1 MSRAWISELLFL
13 AVLLAG
19 AVFLALLFGHLPW
32 FLLLAF
38 VVLNARWFRQLHR
51 LDRWLR
57 SRRRNP
63 PASWG
68 VWGQL
73 FDDYY
78 RLRRRHHL
86 SKRRLAAVIREFR
99 EATAAMPDGTLV
111 LDRDFR
117 ILWYNQA
124 ACRLAGLTSRSD
136 FGQPV
141 SNLIRSPKLV
151 GFIEAGDYDNAVE
164 IASPIDSSR
173 RLMLR
178 LVPYGDQQYLLLIRD
193 VTRLHRLQAMRRDF
207 VANASHEL
215 RSPLTVLGGYLDSM
229 VEDRDLDPA
238 WRGPVRQMRA
248 QTTRMNNLVN
258 DLLELSRLET
268 EESDAPLDS
277 PVDMPALIRRL
288 ARDAVLAD
296 AEAHP
301 LDLRVDSERCLL
313 GAENELYSAL
323 SNLVI
328 NAFRYSDP
336 GRPVSVTW
344 HAPDD
349 GSLVFEV
356 RDQGVGIDRRHL
368 PFITQRFYR
377 VDSSHSRSQGGTG
390 LGLAIVK
397 HVLKRH
403 GARLEVDSEP
413 GAGSVFRCVFPAERS
428 CQAPQRRSVTM

>member
-1 MSRAWISELLFL
+1 MSRAWVSELLFL
-13 AVLLAG
+13 AALLA
-19 AVFLALLFGHLPW
+19 VALLLAFFLGGLPW
-32 FLLLAF
+32 FLLLALA
-38 VVLNARWFRQLHR
+38 VLFGRWCHQLYR
-51 LDRWLR
+51 LDSWLR

-63 PASWG
+63 PSSWG

-111 LDRDFR
+111 LDREFR

-124 ACRLAGLTSRSD
+124 ACTLAGLTSRSD

-141 SNLIRSPKLV
+141 SNLIRSPRLV
-151 GFIEAGDYDNAVE
+151 AFIEAGDFERSLE
-164 IASPIDSSR
+164 IPSPVDPAR

-178 LVPYGDQQYLLLIRD
+178 IVPYGDQQYLMLIRD

-238 WRGPVRQMRA
+238 WRAPVRQMRA
-248 QTTRMNNLVN
+248 QCQRMNNLVN

-268 EESDAPLDS
+268 EESDAPMDS

-288 ARDAVLAD
+288 GRDAVLAD

-301 LDLRVDSERCLL
+301 LEIDIETERCLH
-313 GAENELYSAL
+313 GVENELYSAL

-328 NAFRYSDP
+328 NAFRYSEA
-336 GRPVSVTW
+336 GRPVSVRW
-344 HAPDD
+344 HEADD
-349 GSLVFEV
+349 GGLVFEV
-356 RDQGVGIDRRHL
+356 QDQGVGIDRRHQ

-377 VDSSHSRSQGGTG
+377 VDSSHSRAQGGTG

-403 GARLEVDSEP
+403 GAELDVESEP
-413 GAGSVFRCVFPAERS
+413 GVGSIFRCVFPAERA
-428 CQAPQRRSVTM
+428 CATRQRRSSAV

>member
-1 MSRAWISELLFL
+1 MPRALVSELLFL
-13 AVLLAG
+13 GALLAG
-19 AVFLALLFGHLPW
+19 ALLLALLIGYLPW
-32 FLLLAF
+32 LLLLAF
-38 VVLNARWFRQLHR
+38 AIFLGRWIRQLYR

-57 SRRRNP
+57 SRRRDP

-111 LDRDFR
+111 LDREFR
-117 ILWYNQA
+117 ILWYNQSA
-124 ACRLAGLTSRSD
+124 RALVGLTSRSD

-141 SNLIRSPKLV
+141 SNLVRNPRLV
-151 GFIEAGDYDNAVE
+151 AFIEAGDFEQSIE
-164 IASPIDSSR
+164 IASPVDSSR
-173 RLMLR
+173 RLLMR
-178 LVPYGDQQYLLLIRD
+178 LVPYGDEQYLLLIRD

-215 RSPLTVLGGYLDSM
+215 RSPLTVLGGYLESM
-229 VEDRDLDPA
+229 VEDRELDPA
-238 WRGPVRQMRA
+238 WREPVRKMRA
-248 QTTRMNNLVN
+248 QAQRMNNLVN
-258 DLLELSRLET
+258 DLIELSRLET
-268 EESDAPLDS
+268 EESDAPMRS
-277 PVDMPALIRRL
+277 PVDIPALIRRL
-288 ARDAVLAD
+288 GRDAMLAD

-301 LDLRVDSERCLL
+301 LNISIETETGLNGV
-313 GAENELYSAL
+313 ENELYSAL

-328 NAFRYSDP
+328 NAFRYSDA
-336 GRPVSVTW
+336 GRPVSVKW
-344 HAPDD
+344 REGEE

-356 RDQGVGIDRRHL
+356 QDQGVGIDRRHL

-377 VDSSHSRSQGGTG
+377 VDSSHSRAKGGTG

-403 GARLEVDSEP
+403 GAHLDVDSEP
-413 GAGSVFRCVFPAERS
+413 GVGSTFRCIFPAERA
-428 CQAPQRRSVTM
+428 CAVPRRRDATA

>member
-1 MSRAWISELLFL
+1 MSRAWVSELLFL
-13 AVLLAG
+13 AFLLA
-19 AVFLALLFGHLPW
+19 AALMLALVFGHLPW
-32 FLLLAF
+32 FLLLALA
-38 VVLNARWFRQLHR
+38 VLIGRWFHQLYR
-51 LDRWLR
+51 LDKWLR

-111 LDRDFR
+111 LDREFR

-124 ACRLAGLTSRSD
+124 ACTLAGLTSRSD

-151 GFIEAGDYDNAVE
+151 DFIESGDYENSIEV
-164 IASPIDSSR
+164 ASPVDPSR

-229 VEDRDLDPA
+229 VEDRDLDPS

-248 QTTRMNNLVN
+248 QTQRMNNLVN

-268 EESDAPLDS
+268 EDSDAPMDG
-277 PVDMPALIRRL
+277 PVDMPALIQRL
-288 ARDAVLAD
+288 GRDAMLAD

-301 LDLRVDSERCLL
+301 LDIRIETGQCLY
-313 GAENELYSAL
+313 GVENEIYSAL

-336 GRPVSVTW
+336 GRPVVVCW
-344 HAPDD
+344 REGDRGD
-349 GSLVFEV
+349 LIFEV
-356 RDQGVGIDRRHL
+356 QDQGVGIDRRHL

-403 GARLEVDSEP
+403 GARLEVESEP
-413 GAGSVFRCVFPAERS
+413 GEGSTFRCVYPPERVCS
-428 CQAPQRRSVTM
+428 EPRRRNVTV

>member
-1 MSRAWISELLFL
+1 MSRAWFSELLFL
-13 AVLLAG
+13 AALVVG
-19 AVFLALLFGHLPW
+19 ALVLALIFGGLPW
-32 FLLLAF
+32 FLLLALA
-38 VVLNARWFRQLHR
+38 VLVGRWFHQLYR
-51 LDRWLR
+51 LDQWLR

-111 LDRDFR
+111 LDREFR

-124 ACRLAGLTSRSD
+124 ACTLAGLTSRSD

-141 SNLIRSPKLV
+141 SNLIRNPRLV
-151 GFIEAGDYDNAVE
+151 AFIESGDFENPIE
-164 IASPIDSSR
+164 IASPVDPSR
-173 RLMLR
+173 RLLMR
-178 LVPYGDQQYLLLIRD
+178 LVPYTNEQYLLLIRD

-229 VEDRDLDPA
+229 VEDRDLDPS

-248 QTTRMNNLVN
+248 QTQRMNNLVN

-268 EESDAPLDS
+268 EESEAPMDS

-288 ARDAVLAD
+288 GRDAVLAD

-301 LDLRVDSERCLL
+301 LDIQVETERCLN
-313 GAENELYSAL
+313 GVENEIYSAL

-328 NAFRYSDP
+328 NAFRYSDA
-336 GRPVSVTW
+336 GQPVSVRW
-344 HAPDD
+344 QEEQD

-356 RDQGVGIDRRHL
+356 QDHGVGIDRRHL

-377 VDSSHSRSQGGTG
+377 IDSSHSRARGGTG

-403 GARLEVDSEP
+403 GARLDVESDP
-413 GAGSVFRCVFPAERS
+413 GVGSVFRCIFPANRA
-428 CQAPQRRSVTM
+428 CAAPARRNGVA

>member
-1 MSRAWISELLFL
+1 MSRAWISELVFL
-13 AVLLAG
+13 GVLLLG
-19 AVFLALLFGHLPW
+19 ALVLAFFVGHLPW
-32 FLLLAF
+32 LLLLA
-38 VVLNARWFRQLHR
+38 LAILLGRWFHQLFR

-63 PASWG
+63 PSSWG

-86 SKRRLAAVIREFR
+86 SKRKLAAVIREFR

-111 LDRDFR
+111 LDREFR

-124 ACRLAGLTSRSD
+124 ACALAGLTSRSD

-141 SNLIRSPKLV
+141 SNLIRSPRLV
-151 GFIEAGDYDNAVE
+151 AFMEAGDFESSIE
-164 IASPIDSSR
+164 IPSPVDPSR

-178 LVPYGDQQYLLLIRD
+178 LVPYGNEQYLLLIRD

-229 VEDRDLDPA
+229 TEDRDLDPS

-248 QTTRMNNLVN
+248 QCQRMNNLVN

-268 EESDAPLDS
+268 EESDAPMDS
-277 PVDMPALIRRL
+277 PVDMPALIRRIG
-288 ARDAVLAD
+288 RDAVLAD
-296 AEAHP
+296 ADAHP
-301 LDLRVDSERCLL
+301 LDIDIVTERCLH
-313 GAENELYSAL
+313 GVENELYSAL

-328 NAFRYSDP
+328 NAFRYSEA
-336 GRPVSVTW
+336 GRPVSVRW
-344 HAPDD
+344 LD
-349 GSLVFEV
+349 GADGDLVFEV
-356 RDQGVGIDRRHL
+356 QDRGVGIDRRHL

-377 VDSSHSRSQGGTG
+377 VDSSHSRAQGGTG

-403 GARLEVDSEP
+403 GGRLDVESEP
-413 GAGSVFRCVFPAERS
+413 GVGSVFRCVFPARRASE
-428 CQAPQRRSVTM
+428 APRRRSVTV

>member
-1 MSRAWISELLFL
+1 MTRAWLSELLFL
-13 AVLLAG
+13 AALLVG
-19 AVFLALLFGHLPW
+19 ALVLALFFGHLPW
-32 FLLLAF
+32 LLLLALA
-38 VVLNARWFRQLHR
+38 VLLGRWFYQLYR
-51 LDRWLR
+51 LDQWLR

-86 SKRRLAAVIREFR
+86 SKRKLASVIREFR

-111 LDRDFR
+111 LDDEFR

-124 ACRLAGLTSRSD
+124 ACNLAGLTSRSD
-136 FGQPV
+136 FGLPV
-141 SNLIRSPKLV
+141 SNLIRSPRLV
-151 GFIEAGDYDNAVE
+151 AFLDAGEFESSLE
-164 IASPIDSSR
+164 IASPVDPTR

-178 LVPYGDQQYLLLIRD
+178 VVPYGNDQHLMLIRD

-229 VEDRDLDPA
+229 AEDRDLDPA
-238 WRGPVRQMRA
+238 WRTPVSRMRA
-248 QTTRMNNLVN
+248 QTKRMNNLVN

-268 EESDAPLDS
+268 EDSDAPMDS

-288 ARDAVLAD
+288 GRDAVLAD

-301 LDLRVDSERCLL
+301 LDIDIRADSSLW
-313 GAENELYSAL
+313 GVENELYSAL

-328 NAFRYSDP
+328 NAFRYSEA
-336 GRPVSVTW
+336 GRPVTICWRHS
-344 HAPDD
+344 DD
-349 GSLVFEV
+349 GGLVFEV

-377 VDSSHSRSQGGTG
+377 VDSSHSRAQGGTG

-403 GARLEVDSEP
+403 GASLDVESEP
-413 GAGSVFRCVFPAERS
+413 GIGSVFRCLFPAARACS
-428 CQAPQRRSVTM
+428 MPQRRNGAV

>member
-13 AVLLAG
+13 AALA
-19 AVFLALLFGHLPW
+19 AAALALALFIGHLPW
-32 FLLLAF
+32 LLLLAAGI
-38 VVLNARWFRQLHR
+38 LLGRWFRQLYR
-51 LDRWLR
+51 LDQWLR

-68 VWGQL
+68 MWGQL

-111 LDRDFR
+111 LDHDFR

-124 ACRLAGLTSRSD
+124 ACTLAGLTSRTD

-151 GFIEAGDYDNAVE
+151 AFIESDDFDSSIE
-164 IASPIDSSR
+164 IPSPVDPSR

-178 LVPYGDQQYLLLIRD
+178 MVPYGDQQYLLLIRD

-229 VEDRDLDPA
+229 AEDRELDAA

-248 QTTRMNNLVN
+248 QCQRMNNLVN

-268 EESDAPLDS
+268 EESDAPAVS
-277 PVDMPALIRRL
+277 PIDIPALIRRL
-288 ARDAVLAD
+288 GRDVSLAD
-296 AEAHP
+296 ADAHP
-301 LDLRVDSERCLL
+301 IEIEIESDRGLHGV
-313 GAENELYSAL
+313 ENELYSAL

-328 NAFRYSDP
+328 NACRYSDA
-336 GRPVSVTW
+336 GRPVSVRW
-344 HAPDD
+344 YEGSQ
-349 GSLVFEV
+349 GSLIFEV
-356 RDQGVGIDRRHL
+356 QDRGIGIDRRHI
-368 PFITQRFYR
+368 PFISQRFYR
-377 VDSSHSRSQGGTG
+377 VDSSHSRAQGGTG

-403 GARLEVDSEP
+403 GAILDVESEP
-413 GAGSVFRCVFPAERS
+413 GEGSVFRCIFSAARACE
-428 CQAPQRRSVTM
+428 APRRRSSAV

>member
-1 MSRAWISELLFL
+1 MSRAWVSELLFL
-13 AVLLAG
+13 AALLAG
-19 AVFLALLFGHLPW
+19 ALLLALFFGNLSW
-32 FLLLAF
+32 FLLLA
-38 VVLNARWFRQLHR
+38 LGLLIGRWAIQLYR
-51 LDRWLR
+51 LDQWLR

-78 RLRRRHHL
+78 RLRRRHHQ
-86 SKRRLAAVIREFR
+86 SKRRLAAVIHEFR

-111 LDRDFR
+111 LDHEFR
-117 ILWYNQA
+117 ILWYNRSA
-124 ACRLAGLTSRSD
+124 VALVGLNDRED

-141 SNLIRSPKLV
+141 TNLIRSPRFVNYL
-151 GFIEAGDYDNAVE
+151 EAGDYEGAVE
-164 IASPIDSSR
+164 IRSPLDQAR

-178 LVPYGDQQYLLLIRD
+178 LVPYGNRQFLLVVRD

-229 VEDRDLDPA
+229 ADDRDLHES
-238 WRGPVRQMRA
+238 WRRPVRQMKA
-248 QTTRMNNLVN
+248 QTQRMNNLVN

-268 EESDAPLDS
+268 EEADAPMDD
-277 PVDMPALIRRL
+277 PVDMPGLIKRL
-288 ARDAVLAD
+288 TRDARLAD

-301 LDLRVDSERCLL
+301 LNVEIEIARGLL
-313 GAENELYSAL
+313 GVENELHSAL
-323 SNLVI
+323 QNLVT
-328 NAFRYSDP
+328 NALRYSD
-336 GRPVSVTW
+336 GGQPVTIRW
-344 HAPDD
+344 RD
-349 GSLVFEV
+349 GDEGAVVFEV
-356 RDQGVGIDRRHL
+356 QDRGVGIDRRHL

-377 VDSSHSRSQGGTG
+377 VDSSHSRAQGGTG

-403 GARLEVDSEP
+403 GAWLDVESEP
-413 GAGSVFRCVFPAERS
+413 GSGSVFRCIFPAARVCEVLS
-428 CQAPQRRSVTM
+428 RRNGAA

>member
-1 MSRAWISELLFL
+1 MSRAWVSELLFL

-19 AVFLALLFGHLPW
+19 ALLLALLIGHLPW
-32 FLLLAF
+32 LLLLALA
-38 VVLNARWFRQLHR
+38 VLLGRWFRQLYR
-51 LDRWLR
+51 LDQWLR

-78 RLRRRHHL
+78 RLRRSHHQ

-111 LDRDFR
+111 LDHEFR
-117 ILWYNQA
+117 ILWYNRA
-124 ACRLAGLTSRSD
+124 ATALVGLTDRAD

-141 SNLIRSPKLV
+141 SNLIRSPRFV
-151 GFIEAGDYDNAVE
+151 DYLEGGAYEGSVE
-164 IASPIDSSR
+164 IESPVDLTR

-178 LVPYGDQQYLLLIRD
+178 LVPYGNRQYLLVIRD

-229 VEDRDLDPA
+229 ADDRDLHES
-238 WRGPVRQMRA
+238 WRRPVRQMKA
-248 QTTRMNNLVN
+248 QTQRMNNLVN

-268 EESDAPLDS
+268 EEADAPMDDA
-277 PVDMPALIRRL
+277 VDMPALIHRL
-288 ARDAVLAD
+288 TRDAQLAD
-296 AEAHP
+296 ADAHP
-301 LDLRVDSERCLL
+301 LRVEIETDRGLL
-313 GAENELYSAL
+313 GVTNELYSAL
-323 SNLVI
+323 SNLVS
-328 NAFRYSDP
+328 NAFRYSQS
-336 GRPVSVTW
+336 GRPVTVRWREAS
-344 HAPDD
+344 D
-349 GSLVFEV
+349 GGLVFEV
-356 RDQGVGIDRRHL
+356 QDQGVGIDRRHL

-377 VDSSHSRSQGGTG
+377 VDSSHSRAQGGTG

-403 GARLEVDSEP
+403 GARLDVASEP
-413 GAGSVFRCVFPAERS
+413 GEGSLFRCIFPSERA
-428 CQAPQRRSVTM
+428 CATPMRRNDAV

>member
-1 MSRAWISELLFL
+1 MSRAWVSELLYL
-13 AVLLAG
+13 AALLAG
-19 AVFLALLFGHLPW
+19 ALLLALFFGNLPW
-32 FLLLAF
+32 FLLLAL
-38 VVLNARWFRQLHR
+38 VVLVGRWFHQLYR
-51 LDRWLR
+51 LDQWLR
-57 SRRRNP
+57 SRRRSP
-63 PASWG
+63 PSSWG

-78 RLRRRHHL
+78 RLRRRHHM

-111 LDRDFR
+111 LDREFR

-124 ACRLAGLTSRSD
+124 ACTLAGLTNRSD

-141 SNLIRSPKLV
+141 TNLIRSPALV
-151 GFIEAGDYDNAVE
+151 AYIESGDYENAIE
-164 IASPIDSSR
+164 IASPVDSSR
-173 RLMLR
+173 RLLMR
-178 LVPYGDQQYLLLIRD
+178 LVPYTNEQYLLLIRD

-229 VEDRDLDPA
+229 VEDRELDPS
-238 WRGPVRQMRA
+238 WRTPVRQMRA
-248 QTTRMNNLVN
+248 QTQRMNSLVN

-268 EESDAPLDS
+268 EESEAPMDS

-288 ARDAVLAD
+288 GRDAWLAD
-296 AEAHP
+296 GEAHP
-301 LDLRVDSERCLL
+301 LEIQVETERCLN
-313 GAENELYSAL
+313 GVENELYSAL

-328 NAFRYSDP
+328 NAFRYSET
-336 GRPVSVTW
+336 GQPVSVRW
-344 HAPDD
+344 QEEED

-356 RDQGVGIDRRHL
+356 QDHGMGIDRRHL

-377 VDSSHSRSQGGTG
+377 VDSSHSRARGGTG

-403 GARLEVDSEP
+403 GARLDVESEP
-413 GAGSVFRCVFPAERS
+413 GVGSVFRCIFPATRA
-428 CQAPQRRSVTM
+428 CAAPSRRNGAA

>member
-1 MSRAWISELLFL
+1 MSRAWLSELLFL
-13 AVLLAG
+13 AALLAG
-19 AVFLALLFGHLPW
+19 ALVLALFFGHLAW
-32 FLLLAF
+32 LLLLALA
-38 VVLNARWFRQLHR
+38 VLLGRWFHQLYR
-51 LDRWLR
+51 LDQWLR

-86 SKRRLAAVIREFR
+86 SKRKLAAVIGEFR

-111 LDRDFR
+111 LDREFR

-124 ACRLAGLTSRSD
+124 ACTLAGLTSRSD

-141 SNLIRSPKLV
+141 SNLIRSPNFV
-151 GFIEAGDYDNAVE
+151 AFIESGNYENAIE
-164 IASPIDSSR
+164 IASPVDPSR

-178 LVPYGDQQYLLLIRD
+178 LVPYGNQQYLLLIRD

-229 VEDRDLDPA
+229 AEDRDLDPS

-248 QTTRMNNLVN
+248 QTQRMNNLVN

-268 EESDAPLDS
+268 EESDAPMNDA
-277 PVDMPALIRRL
+277 VDMPALIRRL
-288 ARDAVLAD
+288 GRDAVLAD

-301 LDLRVDSERCLL
+301 IDIEIDTGRCLL
-313 GAENELYSAL
+313 GVENELYSAL

-328 NAFRYSDP
+328 NAFRYSDA
-336 GRPVSVTW
+336 GRPVAVRW
-344 HAPDD
+344 REAED

-356 RDQGVGIDRRHL
+356 RDHGVGIDRRHL

-377 VDSSHSRSQGGTG
+377 VDSSHSRAQGGTG

-403 GARLEVDSEP
+403 GARLDVESEP
-413 GAGSVFRCVFPAERS
+413 GVGSVFRCIFPAARA
-428 CQAPQRRSVTM
+428 CAAPQRRSGTV